1 MCSFVTLL
9 LAMNGNELRAV
20 RKKIGL
26 TQHELS
32 ERLGVTRKTL
42 IGWEALETDIDNGV
56 ALQVQEI
63 AGSIRLVERTFW
75 VSDTINN
82 TYAVVGRRILGYG
95 MRIDGST
102 ILYGEFTR
110 RDHAYRWCAA
120 LQATANPRITRNL
133 HRDRIAEYGP
143 DVTDN

>member
-1 MCSFVTLL
+1 
-9 LAMNGNELRAV
+9 MNGNELRAI

-42 IGWEALETDIDNGV
+42 IGWEAMETNIDEGV
-56 ALQVQEI
+56 ALQVQKI
-63 AGSIRLVERTFW
+63 SGAIRLVERTYW
-75 VSDTINN
+75 VDPTIRNS
-82 TYAVVGRRILGYG
+82 YAVAGRRILGYG

-120 LQATANPRITRNL
+120 LQATANPRITRTL
-133 HRDRIAEYGP
+133 RRERIAEYGP